1 MKITITHYHI
11 SLARRDD
18 PQYDAV
24 ALAIREATGLEPHV
38 GADSVIIDGAKFY
51 LPMSVQKFIAAFD
64 DGRRVGPIEFELG
77 VRNL

>member
-1 MKITITHYHI
+1 MKITVTHYHI

-38 GADSVIIDGAKFY
+38 GADSVIIA
-51 LPMSVQKFIAAFD
+51 
-64 DGRRVGPIEFELG
+64 
-77 VRNL
+77 

>member
-1 MKITITHYHI
+1 MKITVTHYHI

-38 GADSVIIDGAKFY
+38 GADSVIIAGSKHY
-51 LPMSVQKFIAAFD
+51 LPRPVQKFIEAFD
-64 DGRRVGPIEFELG
+64 DGQKVGPIEFELG
-77 VRNL
+77 VRV

>member
-1 MKITITHYHI
+1 MKISITYTHI

-38 GADSVIIDGAKFY
+38 GADSVIINGSKHY
-51 LPMSVQKFIAAFD
+51 LPMSVQKFIEAFD

-77 VRNL
+77 VR